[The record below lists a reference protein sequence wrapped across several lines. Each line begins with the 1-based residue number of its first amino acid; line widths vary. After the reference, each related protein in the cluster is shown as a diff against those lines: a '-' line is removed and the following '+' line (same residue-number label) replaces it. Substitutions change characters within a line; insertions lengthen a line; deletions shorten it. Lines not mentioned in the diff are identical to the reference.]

1 MGKTLDI
8 AQILIIVIIGM
19 FIPFLGSILITF
31 GLDFTNIGDLL
42 KIGKTFVWFLVIF
55 AIELVAVFIYFYVSQ
70 KIAGIKLNE
79 YKPK

>member
-1 MGKTLDI
+1 MGKTFDI

-31 GLDFTNIGDLL
+31 ELDFTNIYDLL

-70 KIAGIKLNE
+70 KIAGKKLNE

>member
-31 GLDFTNIGDLL
+31 GFDFTNFYDLL

-55 AIELVAVFIYFYVSQ
+55 AIELAAVFIYFYVSN
-70 KIAGIKLNE
+70 KIAGKKLNE